1 MAQWESVCGE
11 ESLRLKNNGQQTG
24 VILVRLLMRVFNLW
38 GLHPWRE
45 RRRIKK
51 DWQIT
56 CDHLPGAGI
65 CHLNSHKWTKC
76 WNFLGEIKDCDL
88 CFSVPL
94 FMWLSPAWI
103 SLLPFHSN
111 FSHSLNFCQFC
122 SKFKRYVTHD
132 TRNSIFRNW
141 WRKNL

>member
-1 MAQWESVCGE
+1 
-11 ESLRLKNNGQQTG
+11 
-24 VILVRLLMRVFNLW
+24 MRVFNLW

-56 CDHLPGAGI
+56 CDHLPAAGI

-76 WNFLGEIKDCDL
+76 SNFLGEIKDCDL

-103 SLLPFHSN
+103 SFLPFHSN

-132 TRNSIFRNW
+132 TRNYIFRNW
-141 WRKNL
+141 WRKKSLMKFRRCVYKSIIAEIFLEEKQKVI